1 MEWNDQIRGVQ
12 TIDEVHV
19 LSEDGRRGWD
29 DHMRGLQSIR

>member
-19 LSEDGRRGWD
+19 LSENGWRGW
-29 DHMRGLQSIR
+29 GEGSSVNKI